1 MLKQIAIVGCGGC
14 FGAISRMLV
23 ASFVRRKLPA
33 YPFLGTLAVNLLG
46 CFLIGLLVGM
56 IPRDSPLRLLLITG
70 FLGSLTTFST
80 FGMES
85 VALCRQQQF
94 GTALLYVCA
103 NVFVGCAAVWAG
115 GSIVGMER
123 W

>member
-1 MLKQIAIVGCGGC
+1 MLKQITIVGCGGC

-23 ASFVRRKLPA
+23 TDFVRRKFPA
-33 YPFLGTLAVNLLG
+33 HPFLGTLAVNVLG
-46 CFLIGLLVGM
+46 CFLIGVLLGL
-56 IPRDSPLRLLLITG
+56 IARESPLRLLLITG

-80 FGMES
+80 FGMDS

-94 GTALLYVCA
+94 GMALSYVAA
-103 NVFVGCAAVWAG
+103 NVVVGCIAVWAG
-115 GSIVGMER
+115 GSLVGFAR